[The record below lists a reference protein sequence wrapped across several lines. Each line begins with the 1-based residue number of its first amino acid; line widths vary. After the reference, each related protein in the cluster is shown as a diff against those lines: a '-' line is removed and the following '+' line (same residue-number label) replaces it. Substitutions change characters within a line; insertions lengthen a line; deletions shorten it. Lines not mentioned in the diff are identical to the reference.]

1 MGQGRL
7 GGGSGVDQGRWGR
20 ARGAIGAGGGGVTLI
35 CGEGHRV
42 VLRWVGGV
50 GGGDVRWGG
59 HVHI

>member
-1 MGQGRL
+1 M
-7 GGGSGVDQGRWGR
+7 
-20 ARGAIGAGGGGVTLI
+20 I
-35 CGEGHRV
+35 CGEEHGV